1 MRLCIELLGE
11 AVPQGRPRIT
21 TINGYPRAY
30 DPEASRTYKATLALL
45 ASQAMREQKLEITTD
60 AVKLT
65 VVVLH
70 AIPKSMSKKK
80 RIQAIDGSLRPT
92 TKPDLDNIVKAVM
105 DAFKA
110 VVWRDDSQVV
120 DIRALKFYADAP
132 LIRIVVEAVQCTEV
146 GTL

>member
-11 AVPQGRPRIT
+11 AVAQGRPRIT

-45 ASQAMREQKLEITTD
+45 ASQAMREQKLEMTTE

-65 VVVLH
+65 VVVIH

-80 RIQAIDGSLRPT
+80 RLQAIDGSLRPK
-92 TKPDLDNIVKAVM
+92 TKPDLDNVVKSVM
-105 DAFKA
+105 DAFKS

-120 DIRALKFYADAP
+120 ELKAQKFYSDAP
-132 LIRIVVEAVQCTEV
+132 LIRIIAEAV
-146 GTL
+146 